1 MFDRAKAIAQVNEGV
16 CACEKCKGTL
26 TEAALSPGR
35 WRFCRICRCAWKV
48 STIDRQVYAT
58 AIHAPSHT
66 LEPTA
71 ESRQRLTAFTGST

>member
-26 TEAALSPGR
+26 TEAALSPGG

-48 STIDRQVYAT
+48 SAIDRQVYAT
-58 AIHAPSHT
+58 AIHAPSHS
-66 LEPTA
+66 LGPRA
-71 ESRQRLTAFTGST
+71 ESR